1 MEFFIVR
8 LQGSKKQKKHNNF
21 VNFFFFVVIED
32 LTKEEIKLNINTHFG
47 SVKYFDNVN
56 KIDSFTDCFELRFL
70 DRKYCN
76 I

>member
-8 LQGSKKQKKHNNF
+8 LQESKKQKTILSIFSSSLFN
-21 VNFFFFVVIED
+21 IED
-32 LTKEEIKLNINTHFG
+32 STKEEIKSNINTHFG
-47 SVKYFDNVN
+47 LVKYFDNVN
-56 KIDSFTDCFELRFL
+56 KIDSFTDCFELRFR